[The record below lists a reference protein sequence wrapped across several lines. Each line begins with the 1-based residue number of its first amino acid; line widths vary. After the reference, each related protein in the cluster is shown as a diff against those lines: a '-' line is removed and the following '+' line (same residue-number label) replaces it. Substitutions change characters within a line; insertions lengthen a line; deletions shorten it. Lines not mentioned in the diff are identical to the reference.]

1 MRNYLRSAL
10 AGTLLAV
17 ATTIALTATPAQ
29 SAPPDYHTVIYYY
42 YSDSSH
48 ATEVGIGYHFHCPDG
63 NYKYLTGE
71 RTVYFTS
78 ITVPYCF

>member
-10 AGTLLAV
+10 AATLLAV

-48 ATEVGIGYHFHCPDG
+48 ATEVGIGYHFRCPDG

-71 RTVYFTS
+71 RTAYFTS